1 MARLQDED
9 GWGLIG
15 MAIQASCGRTE
26 MEGLVRMTVGRWG
39 LQAGP
44 RKGRDS
50 SGSTQGLYLQ

>member
-50 SGSTQGLYLQ
+50 SGSTQGLD